1 MKAFHS
7 GRIILLLFLCSFFSV
22 LSANRCLEIG
32 VRNTCRKKTI
42 QDQEYRAQF
51 FSTEQREG
59 DALLSKECL
68 RFLRHVENEVSYY
81 PVAESSVDKSLTTSL
96 INSWM
101 KDRSYGGAR
110 GHEGTDLMASV
121 NKRGLYPIVSM
132 TDGVVTNLGWL
143 EKGGYRVGITSDSGT
158 YYYYAH
164 LESYS
169 NINEGERV
177 KAGELLGFMGDSGY
191 GPEGTTGNFAVHLHV
206 GIYFYENGNEV
217 SVNPYYVLKYLES
230 KKLKYVFKN

>member
-1 MKAFHS
+1 MKSFHS

-22 LSANRCLEIG
+22 LTANRCLEIG
-32 VRNTCRKKTI
+32 VRNTCQKKTI

-51 FSTEQREG
+51 FSTEQREV

-68 RFLRHVENEVSYY
+68 RFLQCVENEVSYY
-81 PVAESSVDKSLTTSL
+81 PVAESSVDKSLTTSYM
-96 INSWM
+96 NSWM

-121 NKRGLYPIVSM
+121 NKRGIYPIISM

-164 LESYS
+164 LDSYA
-169 NINEGERV
+169 NIQKGNRV
-177 KAGELLGFMGDSGY
+177 KAGELLGYMGDTGY
-191 GPEGTTGNFAVHLHV
+191 GEEGTKGKLDVHLHV
-206 GIYFYENGNEV
+206 GIYSYEEGREI
-217 SVNPYYVLKYLES
+217 SVNPYYVLLYLEN
-230 KKLKYVFKN
+230 KKLKYAYS

>member
-22 LSANRCLEIG
+22 LTANRCLEIG

-164 LESYS
+164 LDSYA
-169 NINEGERV
+169 NIQKGDRV
-177 KAGELLGFMGDSGY
+177 KAGQLLGYMGDTGY
-191 GPEGTTGNFAVHLHV
+191 GEEGTKGKFDVHLHV
-206 GIYFYENGNEV
+206 GIYSYEEGREV
-217 SVNPYYVLKYLES
+217 SVNPYYVLLYLEN
-230 KKLKYVFKN
+230 KKLKYAYS

>member
-1 MKAFHS
+1 MKSIHS
-7 GRIILLLFLCSFFSV
+7 GKIILLLFLCSFFSV
-22 LSANRCLEIG
+22 LTANRCLEIG

-51 FSTEQREG
+51 FSTEQRKG
-59 DALLSKECL
+59 NALLSKECH
-68 RFLRHVENEVSYY
+68 RFLQRVENEVSYY
-81 PVAESSVDKSLTTSL
+81 PVAESSVDKSLTTSFV
-96 INSWM
+96 NSWM
-101 KDRSYGGAR
+101 KDRNYGGAR

>member
-1 MKAFHS
+1 
-7 GRIILLLFLCSFFSV
+7 
-22 LSANRCLEIG
+22 
-32 VRNTCRKKTI
+32 
-42 QDQEYRAQF
+42 
-51 FSTEQREG
+51 
-59 DALLSKECL
+59 
-68 RFLRHVENEVSYY
+68 
-81 PVAESSVDKSLTTSL
+81 
-96 INSWM
+96 
-101 KDRSYGGAR
+101 
-110 GHEGTDLMASV
+110 
-121 NKRGLYPIVSM
+121 M

>member
-22 LSANRCLEIG
+22 LTANRCLEIG
-32 VRNTCRKKTI
+32 VRNTCQKKTI

-51 FSTEQREG
+51 FSREQR
-59 DALLSKECL
+59 K
-68 RFLRHVENEVSYY
+68 SYY
-81 PVAESSVDKSLTTSL
+81 PVAESSVDKSLTTSF

-101 KDRSYGGAR
+101 KDRNYGGAR

-121 NKRGLYPIVSM
+121 NKRGIYPIISM

-169 NINEGERV
+169 NINEGDRV

-206 GIYFYENGNEV
+206 GIYFYENGKEV

>member
-22 LSANRCLEIG
+22 LTANRCLEIG
-32 VRNTCRKKTI
+32 VRNTCQKKTI

-59 DALLSKECL
+59 DAFLSKECL
-68 RFLRHVENEVSYY
+68 HFLRCVENEVSYY
-81 PVAESSVDKSLTTSL
+81 PVAESSVDKSLTTSYM
-96 INSWM
+96 NSWM

-121 NKRGLYPIVSM
+121 NKRGIYPIISM

-169 NINEGERV
+169 NIKVQLIN
-177 KAGELLGFMGDSGY
+177 
-191 GPEGTTGNFAVHLHV
+191 
-206 GIYFYENGNEV
+206 
-217 SVNPYYVLKYLES
+217 VNSEM
-230 KKLKYVFKN
+230 KKF

>member
-1 MKAFHS
+1 MKSFHS

-22 LSANRCLEIG
+22 LTANRCLEIG
-32 VRNTCRKKTI
+32 VRNTCQKKTI

-51 FSTEQREG
+51 FSTEQREV

-68 RFLRHVENEVSYY
+68 HFLQCVENEVSYY
-81 PVAESSVDKSLTTSL
+81 PVAESSVDKSLTTSYM
-96 INSWM
+96 NSWM

-121 NKRGLYPIVSM
+121 NKRGIYPIISM

-164 LESYS
+164 LDSYA
-169 NINEGERV
+169 NIQKGNRV
-177 KAGELLGFMGDSGY
+177 KAGELLGYMGDTGY
-191 GPEGTTGNFAVHLHV
+191 GEEGTKGKFDVHLHV
-206 GIYFYENGNEV
+206 GIYSYEEGREI
-217 SVNPYYVLKYLES
+217 SVNPYYVLLYLEN
-230 KKLKYVFKN
+230 KKLKYAYS